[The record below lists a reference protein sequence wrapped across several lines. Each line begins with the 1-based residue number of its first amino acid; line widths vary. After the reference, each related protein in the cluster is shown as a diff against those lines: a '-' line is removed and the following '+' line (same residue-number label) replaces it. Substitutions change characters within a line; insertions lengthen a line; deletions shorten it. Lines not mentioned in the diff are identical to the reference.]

1 MKRHLVM
8 MAKAPRIGTVKTRL
22 ARDIGPV
29 GAWSFYRRTLFTVT
43 KRLLD
48 PRWTC
53 WLSTTPDGTRLT
65 ARQWPQRWRRIAQ
78 GGGDLGERLLR
89 PFKNLSPGAV
99 VIIGS
104 DIPGIQPQHIA
115 AAFKAL
121 NNNDIVFG
129 PAGDGGFWL
138 IGAKSPSKLTDPF
151 DGVRWSTEHALAD
164 TLANL
169 ADGTRV
175 GFIETLNDVDDVE
188 DYQNV

>member
-22 ARDIGPV
+22 ARDIGHV
-29 GAWSFYRRTLFTVT
+29 GAWTFYRRTLFMVT

-53 WLSTTPDGTRLT
+53 WLSTTPDGARHT
-65 ARQWPQRWRRIAQ
+65 ARQWPHHWRRIAQ

-89 PFKNLSPGAV
+89 PFKHLSPGAV

-121 NNNDIVFG
+121 NENDIVFG
-129 PAGDGGFWL
+129 PASDGGFWL
-138 IGAKSPSKLTDPF
+138 IGAKSRSKLTDLF

-169 ADGTRV
+169 PSGTRV
-175 GFIETLNDVDDVE
+175 GLVETLNDVDEVE